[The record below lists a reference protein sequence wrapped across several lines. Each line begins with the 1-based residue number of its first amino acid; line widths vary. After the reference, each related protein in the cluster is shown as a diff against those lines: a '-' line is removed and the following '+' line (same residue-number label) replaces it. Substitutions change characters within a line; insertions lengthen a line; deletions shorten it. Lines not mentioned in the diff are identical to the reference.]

1 MNFSNTWRGIP
12 PVTKNIIIINVAIWL
27 VGMIIPSFGRVLYDK
42 LGLHMFGAD
51 LFNPIQ
57 LVTYMFLH
65 DESNVLHIL
74 FNMFTLWMFGRVLER
89 VWGSRRF
96 FLFYMICG
104 IGAALVQEGVW
115 ALTWRHD

>member
-57 LVTYMFLH
+57 LVTYMFK
-65 DESNVLHIL
+65 S
-74 FNMFTLWMFGRVLER
+74 
-89 VWGSRRF
+89 
-96 FLFYMICG
+96 
-104 IGAALVQEGVW
+104 GAMRA
-115 ALTWRHD
+115 